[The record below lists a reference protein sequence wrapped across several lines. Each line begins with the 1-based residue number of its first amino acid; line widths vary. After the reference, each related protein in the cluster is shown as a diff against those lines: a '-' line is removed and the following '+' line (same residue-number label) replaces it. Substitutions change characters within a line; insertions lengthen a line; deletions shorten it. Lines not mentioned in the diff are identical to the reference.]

1 MQPVKF
7 GKAAIVVAAGLG
19 AIFGTGTAHAA
30 VMTVGVNAS
39 FAASP
44 YTYDFGG
51 GNSVTFTLVN
61 PGFSFD
67 PAGVSTAGTTQIA
80 SLGAPFFDPPRPT
93 SYFSNRGGSIGPD
106 TLAQFIG
113 YASPA
118 TIPFSITDT
127 IVGLRFDLGQGFQY
141 GYAQI
146 AGAAIK
152 GFRFETTPGV
162 GVNIS
167 AVPEPQSWALMIAGF
182 GLVGAAMRRRESVAV
197 TA

>member
-1 MQPVKF
+1 MRTQLF
-7 GKAAIVVAAGLG
+7 ASFAIVAAALS
-19 AIFGTGTAHAA
+19 ASVSHAA
-30 VMTVGVNAS
+30 VVTVGVNAS
-39 FAASP
+39 FADAP

-51 GNSVTFTLVN
+51 GNSVTFNLLN
-61 PGFSFD
+61 PGTFA

-80 SLGAPFFDPPRPT
+80 SLGAPFYNPPQPT
-93 SYFSNRGGSIGPD
+93 SYFSNRGGSIGPN
-106 TLAQFIG
+106 TLAQFVG

-118 TIPFSITDT
+118 TVPFSITDT

-146 AGAAIK
+146 AGAAIE

-167 AVPEPQSWALMIAGF
+167 AVPEPASWALMIGGF
-182 GLVGAAMRRRESVAV
+182 GLIGAAMRRRVVAGAAV
-197 TA
+197 AA